1 MSNEK
6 DPSCLGHFWGITL
19 PSYVGIIIKHY
30 KGPYKTASIM
40 ESNAAFFFSLARME
54 PKNRS
59 FKMRF
64 IFQTFNLLG
73 SKC

>member
-6 DPSCLGHFWGITL
+6 DPGCLGHFWGITL

-40 ESNAAFFFSLARME
+40 ESNAAFFFFVGSHGTQKSL
-54 PKNRS
+54 
-59 FKMRF
+59 F
-64 IFQTFNLLG
+64 
-73 SKC
+73 